1 MNKWHKVKPIVEI
14 HSAWLSLF
22 AESWKDEK
30 NNELEYWRVEKADSV
45 IVLPI
50 WKNSIVLPHKYFR
63 VGINTCT
70 FDFPG
75 GRVEKYKQPQE
86 MISKILERELG
97 VHSEAINTI
106 KSLNQDGWL
115 INSSFSNQK
124 LYGFVVEISD
134 DYSIPKD
141 QIGKIFPKT
150 RDGILDLLKILNC
163 LQCRAIL
170 LEWELDRWQ

>member
-1 MNKWHKVKPIVEI
+1 
-14 HSAWLSLF
+14 
-22 AESWKDEK
+22 
-30 NNELEYWRVEKADSV
+30 
-45 IVLPI
+45 
-50 WKNSIVLPHKYFR
+50 
-63 VGINTCT
+63 
-70 FDFPG
+70 
-75 GRVEKYKQPQE
+75 
-86 MISKILERELG
+86 MIERELG

-106 KSLNQDGWL
+106 KSLNQEGWL

-134 DYSIPKD
+134 EYSIPKD

-170 LEWELDRWQ
+170 LEWESRNR